1 MLHRI
6 CASVA
11 LCFFVSLTSA
21 NAAEPSVS
29 DFQGKWTVTDVVGY
43 GNTSGGIP
51 EARELLGKVL
61 NISPTSIEFSGE
73 LCRPHQGFRVGV
85 VDTASRLK
93 DDFGINLE
101 DTGLPETTEV
111 LDSANC
117 TAVYRMDERRVLFGW
132 DGVVLRAVRP

>member
-11 LCFFVSLTSA
+11 LCFFASLISA
-21 NAAEPSVS
+21 KAAEPSVS

-51 EARELLGKVL
+51 EARKLLGQVL
-61 NISPTSIEFSGE
+61 NISPAGIEFSGE
-73 LCRPHQGFRVGV
+73 RCRPHQGFRVGI

-101 DTGLPETTEV
+101 DTGLPARTAL

-117 TAVYRMDERRVLFGW
+117 TAVYRMDGRRVLFGW